1 VTNIEVREAAPS
13 DARRLA
19 ELRYEFRSGLR
30 ATVEGREA
38 FLERCSAWMA
48 SRLSGDWKC
57 WVASR
62 EGVIVGQVWLYGI
75 EKLPNPGGEPEQHA
89 YITNLYVKPECRGG
103 VGGRLLAQ
111 ALEWARQQAVDA
123 VILWP
128 TPRSRSLYLR
138 HGFEPPADMLQLRR
152 RSHRERYSPPIR
164 KRMPAR
170 KLKPKA
176 G

>member
-1 VTNIEVREAAPS
+1 VNNIKIRDATTA

-19 ELRYEFRSGLR
+19 ELRYEFRSGL
-30 ATVEGREA
+30 AGVVEDREP
-38 FLERCSAWMA
+38 FIERCSAWMA
-48 SRLSGDWKC
+48 SRLANDWKC

-62 EGVIVGQVWLYGI
+62 EGTIVGQVWLHRI
-75 EKLPNPGGEPEQHA
+75 EKMPNPVGNPEVHA
-89 YITNLYVKPECRGG
+89 YITNLYVKPDSRGG

-138 HGFEPPADMLQLRR
+138 YGFEAPEDMLELRCR
-152 RSHRERYSPPIR
+152 GHSLEGI
-164 KRMPAR
+164 
-170 KLKPKA
+170 
-176 G
+176 